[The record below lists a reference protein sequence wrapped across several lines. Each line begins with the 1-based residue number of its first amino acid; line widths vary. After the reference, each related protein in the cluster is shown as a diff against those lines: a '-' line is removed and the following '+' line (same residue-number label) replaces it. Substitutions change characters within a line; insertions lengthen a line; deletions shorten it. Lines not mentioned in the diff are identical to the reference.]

1 MTLKSMEKMLPKSRF
16 LRVHR
21 SFLVALDKVESL
33 RRKTLMIQQHE
44 IPIGITY
51 YEQIKPFFQTK

>member
-1 MTLKSMEKMLPKSRF
+1 MEKMLPKSRF

-51 YEQIKPFFQTK
+51 YEQIKPFFHTK